1 MSERNRE
8 YELLMALSPVA
19 SDSEATDLVDSI
31 LGYVTEKGGE
41 LVERESL
48 GVKRLSYPINDYREG
63 NYVRAVLNMTAGD
76 IRGFE
81 RTLNANENILVHMVS
96 RI

>member
-1 MSERNRE
+1 
-8 YELLMALSPVA
+8 MALSPVA

-31 LGYVTEKGGE
+31 LGYVTEKGGK
-41 LVERESL
+41 LVERESI

>member
-1 MSERNRE
+1 LSERNRE

-19 SDSEATDLVDSI
+19 SGSEATDLVDSI

-96 RI
+96 RV

>member
-8 YELLMALSPVA
+8 YELLMGLSPVA
-19 SDSEATDLVDSI
+19 SDSEATDLVDNI
-31 LGYVTEKGGE
+31 LGYVTDNGGE

-48 GVKRLSYPINDYREG
+48 GVKRLSFPINDYREG
-63 NYVRAVLNMTAGD
+63 NYVRAVLNMAAGD

-81 RTLNANENILVHMVS
+81 RTLNANEDILVHMVS

>member
-31 LGYVTEKGGE
+31 LGYVTDNGGE

-48 GVKRLSYPINDYREG
+48 GV
-63 NYVRAVLNMTAGD
+63 
-76 IRGFE
+76 
-81 RTLNANENILVHMVS
+81 
-96 RI
+96 

>member
-1 MSERNRE
+1 
-8 YELLMALSPVA
+8 MALSPVA
-19 SDSEATDLVDSI
+19 SGSEATDLVDSI

>member
-8 YELLMALSPVA
+8 YELLMALSPVS

-63 NYVRAVLNMTAGD
+63 NYVRAVLNMTAGE

-81 RTLNANENILVHMVS
+81 RTLNRAFLDC
-96 RI
+96 